1 MLNKTRTVIWGAAL
15 AAVVS
20 LFAGAAMAE
29 MKVGFVDT
37 AKLMESA
44 PQVKEAQSKIEAEF
58 APREKELVELQRKI
72 RTQEDRLARDSAVMS
87 ESENT
92 KLERDILAMRRDLKR
107 SQEEFRDDLNI
118 RRNEVLA
125 KLQREIF
132 DAIVAFAKVQNY
144 DLIMGQGVVYS
155 SERVDITEAVLK
167 ELTGGR

>member
-1 MLNKTRTVIWGAAL
+1 V
-15 AAVVS
+15 AV
-20 LFAGAAMAE
+20 LFAVASVFSASATAE

-44 PQVKEAQSKIEAEF
+44 PQVKAAQSNIEAEF

-72 RTQEDRLARDSAVMS
+72 RAQEDRLARDTAVMS
-87 ESENT
+87 EAENS
-92 KLERDILAMRRDLKR
+92 KLERDILSMRRDLKR

-132 DAIVAFAKVQNY
+132 DAIVDFAKDKKY
-144 DLIMGQGVVYS
+144 DLILGQGVVYS
-155 SERVDITEAVLK
+155 SDRVDITDDILK
-167 ELTGGR
+167 QLSK

>member
-1 MLNKTRTVIWGAAL
+1 MNKTRTAVWGAAL
-15 AAVVS
+15 AAAVS
-20 LFAGAAMAE
+20 LFAGTAMAE

-72 RTQEDRLARDSAVMS
+72 RAQEDRLSRDSAVMS

-132 DAIVAFAKVQNY
+132 DAIVAFAKAQNY

-167 ELTGGR
+167 RLTSGR

>member
-1 MLNKTRTVIWGAAL
+1 MNKTRTAVWGAAL

-20 LFAGAAMAE
+20 LFAGTAMAE

-44 PQVKEAQSKIEAEF
+44 PQVKDAQSKIEAEF

-72 RTQEDRLARDSAVMS
+72 RTQEDRLSRDSAVMS

-132 DAIVAFAKVQNY
+132 DAIVAFAKAQNY

-167 ELTGGR
+167 QLTGGR

>member
-1 MLNKTRTVIWGAAL
+1 MNKTGKAVWGAAL
-15 AAVVS
+15 AAVVL
-20 LFAGAAMAE
+20 LFAGTAMAE

-72 RTQEDRLARDSAVMS
+72 RTQEDRLSRDSAVMS
-87 ESENT
+87 ESENS

-132 DAIVAFAKVQNY
+132 DAIVAFAKDQNY

-167 ELTGGR
+167 RLTSGR

>member
-1 MLNKTRTVIWGAAL
+1 MNKTRTAVWGAAL

-20 LFAGAAMAE
+20 LFAGTAMAE

-44 PQVKEAQSKIEAEF
+44 PQVKDAQSKIEAEF

-72 RTQEDRLARDSAVMS
+72 RTQEDRLSRDSAVMS

-132 DAIVAFAKVQNY
+132 DAIVAIAKAQNY

-167 ELTGGR
+167 QLTGGR

>member
-1 MLNKTRTVIWGAAL
+1 MNKTRTAVWGAAL

-20 LFAGAAMAE
+20 LFAGTAMAE

-72 RTQEDRLARDSAVMS
+72 RAQEDRLSRDSAVMS

-132 DAIVAFAKVQNY
+132 DAIVAFAKEQNY

-167 ELTGGR
+167 QLTGGR

>member
-1 MLNKTRTVIWGAAL
+1 MNITRTAVWGAAL

-20 LFAGAAMAE
+20 LFAGTAMAE

-72 RTQEDRLARDSAVMS
+72 RAQEDRLSRDSAVMS

-132 DAIVAFAKVQNY
+132 DAIVAFAKAQNY

-167 ELTGGR
+167 QLTGGR

>member
-1 MLNKTRTVIWGAAL
+1 MNRSGTAAWV
-15 AAVVS
+15 AV
-20 LFAGAAMAE
+20 LFAVASVFSASATAE

-44 PQVKEAQSKIEAEF
+44 PQVKAAQSNIEAEF

-72 RTQEDRLARDSAVMS
+72 RAQEDRLARDTAVMS
-87 ESENT
+87 EAENS
-92 KLERDILAMRRDLKR
+92 KLERDILSMRRDLKR

-132 DAIVAFAKVQNY
+132 DAIVAFAKDKKY
-144 DLIMGQGVVYS
+144 DLILGQGVVYS
-155 SERVDITEAVLK
+155 SDRVDITDDILK
-167 ELTGGR
+167 QLSK

>member
-1 MLNKTRTVIWGAAL
+1 LNKARTAVWGAAL

-20 LFAGAAMAE
+20 LFAGTAMAE

-72 RTQEDRLARDSAVMS
+72 RAQEDRLSRDSAVMS

-132 DAIVAFAKVQNY
+132 DAIVAFAKAQNY

-167 ELTGGR
+167 RLTSGR

>member
-1 MLNKTRTVIWGAAL
+1 MNRSGTAAWVAVLFAL
-15 AAVVS
+15 ASVFSAS
-20 LFAGAAMAE
+20 ATAE

-44 PQVKEAQSKIEAEF
+44 PQVKAAQSNIEAEF

-72 RTQEDRLARDSAVMS
+72 RAQEDRLARDTAVMS
-87 ESENT
+87 EAENS
-92 KLERDILAMRRDLKR
+92 KLERDILSMRRDLKR

-132 DAIVAFAKVQNY
+132 DAIVAFAKDKKY
-144 DLIMGQGVVYS
+144 DLILGQGVVYS
-155 SERVDITEAVLK
+155 SDRVDITDDILK
-167 ELTGGR
+167 QLSK

>member
-1 MLNKTRTVIWGAAL
+1 MNKTRTAVWGAAL

-20 LFAGAAMAE
+20 LFAGTAMAE

-44 PQVKEAQSKIEAEF
+44 PQVKDAQSKIEAEF

-72 RTQEDRLARDSAVMS
+72 RAQEDRLSRDSAVMS

-132 DAIVAFAKVQNY
+132 DAIVAFAKAQNY

-167 ELTGGR
+167 QLTGGR

>member
-1 MLNKTRTVIWGAAL
+1 LNKTRTAVWGAAL

-20 LFAGAAMAE
+20 LFAGTAMAE

-72 RTQEDRLARDSAVMS
+72 RVQEDRLSRDSAVMS

-132 DAIVAFAKVQNY
+132 DAIVAFAKAQNY

-167 ELTGGR
+167 QLTGGR

>member
-1 MLNKTRTVIWGAAL
+1 LNRSGTAAWV
-15 AAVVS
+15 AV
-20 LFAGAAMAE
+20 LFAVASVFSASATAE

-44 PQVKEAQSKIEAEF
+44 PQVKAAQSNIEAEF

-72 RTQEDRLARDSAVMS
+72 RAQEDRLARDTAVMS
-87 ESENT
+87 EAENS
-92 KLERDILAMRRDLKR
+92 KLERDILSMRRDLKR

-132 DAIVAFAKVQNY
+132 DAIVDFAKDKKY
-144 DLIMGQGVVYS
+144 DLILGQGVVYS
-155 SERVDITEAVLK
+155 SDRVDITDDILK
-167 ELTGGR
+167 QLSK

>member
-1 MLNKTRTVIWGAAL
+1 LNKTRTAVWGAAL

-20 LFAGAAMAE
+20 LFAGTAMAE

-44 PQVKEAQSKIEAEF
+44 PQVKDAQSKIEAEF

-72 RTQEDRLARDSAVMS
+72 RTQEDRLSRDSAVMS

-132 DAIVAFAKVQNY
+132 DAIVAFAKAQNY

-167 ELTGGR
+167 QLTGGR

>member
-1 MLNKTRTVIWGAAL
+1 V
-15 AAVVS
+15 AV
-20 LFAGAAMAE
+20 LFAVASVFSASATAQ

-44 PQVKEAQSKIEAEF
+44 PQVKAAQSNIEAEF

-72 RTQEDRLARDSAVMS
+72 RAQEDRLARDTAVMS
-87 ESENT
+87 EAENS
-92 KLERDILAMRRDLKR
+92 KLERDILSMRRDLKR

-132 DAIVAFAKVQNY
+132 DAIVAFAKDKKY
-144 DLIMGQGVVYS
+144 DLILGQGVVYS
-155 SERVDITEAVLK
+155 SDRVDITDDILK
-167 ELTGGR
+167 QLSK

>member
-1 MLNKTRTVIWGAAL
+1 MNKTRKAVWGVAL

-20 LFAGAAMAE
+20 LFAGTAMAE

-72 RTQEDRLARDSAVMS
+72 RAQEDRLSRDSAVMS

-132 DAIVAFAKVQNY
+132 DAIVAFAKEQNY

-167 ELTGGR
+167 QLTGGR

>member
-1 MLNKTRTVIWGAAL
+1 LNKTRTAVWGAAL

-20 LFAGAAMAE
+20 LFAGTAMAE

-72 RTQEDRLARDSAVMS
+72 RAQEDRLSRDSAVMS

-132 DAIVAFAKVQNY
+132 DAIVAFAKAQNY

-167 ELTGGR
+167 QLTGGR

>member
-1 MLNKTRTVIWGAAL
+1 MNKTRKAVWGAAL

-20 LFAGAAMAE
+20 LFAGTAMAE

-72 RTQEDRLARDSAVMS
+72 RAQEDRLSRDSAVMS

-132 DAIVAFAKVQNY
+132 DAIVAFAKEQNY

-167 ELTGGR
+167 QLTGGR

>member
-1 MLNKTRTVIWGAAL
+1 MAVLFAL
-15 AAVVS
+15 ASVFSAS
-20 LFAGAAMAE
+20 ATAE

-44 PQVKEAQSKIEAEF
+44 PQVKAAQSNIEAEF

-72 RTQEDRLARDSAVMS
+72 RAQEDRLARDTAVMS
-87 ESENT
+87 EAENS
-92 KLERDILAMRRDLKR
+92 KLERDILSMRRDLKR

-132 DAIVAFAKVQNY
+132 DAIVAFAKDKKY
-144 DLIMGQGVVYS
+144 DLILGQGVVYS
-155 SERVDITEAVLK
+155 SDRVDITDDILK
-167 ELTGGR
+167 QLSK

>member
-1 MLNKTRTVIWGAAL
+1 MNITRTAVWGAAL

-20 LFAGAAMAE
+20 LFAGTAMAE

-72 RTQEDRLARDSAVMS
+72 RAQEDRLSRDSAVMS

-132 DAIVAFAKVQNY
+132 DAIVAFAKEQNY

-167 ELTGGR
+167 QLTGGR

>member
-1 MLNKTRTVIWGAAL
+1 LNKTRTAVWGAAL

-20 LFAGAAMAE
+20 LFAGTAMAE

-72 RTQEDRLARDSAVMS
+72 RTQEDRLSRDSAVMS

-132 DAIVAFAKVQNY
+132 DAIVAFAKEQNY

-167 ELTGGR
+167 RLTSGR

>member
-1 MLNKTRTVIWGAAL
+1 MNRSRTAAWVAVL
-15 AAVVS
+15 FAAAS
-20 LFAGAAMAE
+20 LFSASATAE

-44 PQVKEAQSKIEAEF
+44 PQVKAAQSKIEAEF

-72 RTQEDRLARDSAVMS
+72 RAQEDRLARDAAVMS
-87 ESENT
+87 ESENS

-132 DAIVAFAKVQNY
+132 DAIVAFAKDRKY
-144 DLIMGQGVVYS
+144 DLILGQGVVYS
-155 SERVDITEAVLK
+155 SERVDITDDILK
-167 ELTGGR
+167 QLSK

>member
-1 MLNKTRTVIWGAAL
+1 LNKTRTAVWGAAL

-20 LFAGAAMAE
+20 LFAGTAMAE

-72 RTQEDRLARDSAVMS
+72 RAQEDRLSRDSAVMS

-132 DAIVAFAKVQNY
+132 DAIVAFAKEQNY

-167 ELTGGR
+167 QLTGGR

>member
-1 MLNKTRTVIWGAAL
+1 LNKARTAVWGAAL

-20 LFAGAAMAE
+20 LFAGTAMAE

-72 RTQEDRLARDSAVMS
+72 RTQEDRLSRDSAVMS

-132 DAIVAFAKVQNY
+132 DAIVAFAKDQNY

-167 ELTGGR
+167 RLTSGR

>member
-1 MLNKTRTVIWGAAL
+1 MNRSATAAWV
-15 AAVVS
+15 AV
-20 LFAGAAMAE
+20 LFAVASVFSASATAQ

-44 PQVKEAQSKIEAEF
+44 PQVKAAQTNIEAEF

-72 RTQEDRLARDSAVMS
+72 RAQEEKLARDTAVMS
-87 ESENT
+87 ESENS

-132 DAIVAFAKVQNY
+132 DAIVAFAKDKKY
-144 DLIMGQGVVYS
+144 DLILGQGVVYS
-155 SERVDITEAVLK
+155 SDRVDITDDI
-167 ELTGGR
+167 LTQLDR

>member
-1 MLNKTRTVIWGAAL
+1 LNRSRTATWVVAL
-15 AAVVS
+15 VAVAS
-20 LFAGAAMAE
+20 LFSGSAAAE

-44 PQVKEAQSKIEAEF
+44 PQVKEAQSNIEAEF

-87 ESENT
+87 ESENS

-125 KLQREIF
+125 KLQREMF
-132 DAIVAFAKVQNY
+132 DAIVAFAKDEKY
-144 DLIMGQGVVYS
+144 DLILGQGVVYS
-155 SERVDITEAVLK
+155 SDRVDITDDILNK
-167 ELTGGR
+167 LTGSQ

>member
-1 MLNKTRTVIWGAAL
+1 MNRYTTATWVTVL
-15 AAVVS
+15 VAVAT
-20 LFAGAAMAE
+20 LFSGSVAAE

-44 PQVKEAQSKIEAEF
+44 PQVKQAQTNIEAEF

-72 RTQEDRLARDSAVMS
+72 RTQEDRLQRDSAVMS
-87 ESENT
+87 ESENS
-92 KLERDILAMRRDLKR
+92 KLERDILSMRRDLKR

-132 DAIVAFAKVQNY
+132 DAIVAFAKEQKY
-144 DLIMGQGVVYS
+144 DLILGQGVVYS
-155 SERVDITEAVLK
+155 SDRVDITDDVLN
-167 ELTGGR
+167 ELISQK

>member
-1 MLNKTRTVIWGAAL
+1 LNKTRTVVWGAAL

>member
-1 MLNKTRTVIWGAAL
+1 LNKTRTAVWGAAL

-20 LFAGAAMAE
+20 LFAGTAMAE

-72 RTQEDRLARDSAVMS
+72 RTQEDRLSRDSAVMS

-132 DAIVAFAKVQNY
+132 DAIVAFAKDQNY

-167 ELTGGR
+167 RLTSGR

>member
-1 MLNKTRTVIWGAAL
+1 LNKTRTAVWGAAL

-20 LFAGAAMAE
+20 LFAGTAMAE

-72 RTQEDRLARDSAVMS
+72 RTQEDRLSRDSAVMS

-132 DAIVAFAKVQNY
+132 DAIVAFAKEQNY

-167 ELTGGR
+167 QLTGGR

>member
-1 MLNKTRTVIWGAAL
+1 MNKTRTAVWGAAL

-44 PQVKEAQSKIEAEF
+44 PQVKDAQSKIEAEF

-72 RTQEDRLARDSAVMS
+72 RTQEDRLSRDSAVMS

-132 DAIVAFAKVQNY
+132 DAIVAFAKAQNY

-167 ELTGGR
+167 QLTGGR

>member
-1 MLNKTRTVIWGAAL
+1 MNKTRTAVWGAAL
-15 AAVVS
+15 AAVDS
-20 LFAGAAMAE
+20 LFAGTAMAE

-72 RTQEDRLARDSAVMS
+72 RTQEDRLSRDSAVMS

-132 DAIVAFAKVQNY
+132 DAIVAFAKAQNY

-167 ELTGGR
+167 QLTGGR